1 MAQQTNWRDAESKAN
16 QFAMDWG
23 SQEPGGAIVA
33 FDASGIRFA
42 VANGLASLSSG
53 ASFTPK
59 TVVRYASVTKHAFA
73 CLVLSHPELIALDDP
88 LGKHVPEL
96 KEPLA
101 SVTVG
106 QALDMSGGLPDAREC
121 FTLLGLSV
129 YTDTQAQ
136 PILDYLA
143 RLERLN
149 YVAGTEVSYS
159 NTGYRLVEAA
169 LERRGIFFRDF
180 IQTRSAALG
189 VEMDAPDVWNDTVK
203 GLAPGYWHD
212 GKSWQLASAG
222 LHISASGSMTG
233 SAEALA
239 TWAKALMLGEGD
251 YAGVLDALS
260 AERHLN
266 DGRATGYGLG
276 LRTSMLGERSLV
288 GHGGSH
294 PGYKSHFLIDRK
306 SGVGIAVVTNREDA
320 NGFAIAFE
328 TLATLLGEPLPTVAT
343 SLPDG
348 IYVAEAGPLWAEVNG
363 SAITCLDA
371 GETLYEDGDGW
382 VSSRSASLPI
392 RLKANGDAIEGWIGH
407 VACRLDP
414 AGNEPVSP
422 ALAGHWSSDE
432 GASFKIE
439 NGELI
444 MGVGPTRS
452 RMPLR
457 GLGKGR
463 YLFSLV
469 DGPWKKRVCLHVI
482 ADNRVEL
489 VLSRARMIEYV
500 KAG

>member
-1 MAQQTNWRDAESKAN
+1 M
-16 QFAMDWG
+16 
-23 SQEPGGAIVA
+23 
-33 FDASGIRFA
+33 
-42 VANGLASLSSG
+42 
-53 ASFTPK
+53 
-59 TVVRYASVTKHAFA
+59 
-73 CLVLSHPELIALDDP
+73 
-88 LGKHVPEL
+88 
-96 KEPLA
+96 
-101 SVTVG
+101 
-106 QALDMSGGLPDAREC
+106 
-121 FTLLGLSV
+121 LGLSV

-136 PILDYLA
+136 PILDYLS
-143 RLERLN
+143 RLNRLN

-189 VEMDAPDVWNDTVK
+189 VEMDAPNVWNDTVK

-328 TLATLLGEPLPTVAT
+328 TLATLLGEPLPTVDDKLARRH
-343 SLPDG
+343 L
-348 IYVAEAGPLWAEVNG
+348 
-363 SAITCLDA
+363 
-371 GETLYEDGDGW
+371 
-382 VSSRSASLPI
+382 
-392 RLKANGDAIEGWIGH
+392 
-407 VACRLDP
+407 CR
-414 AGNEPVSP
+414 
-422 ALAGHWSSDE
+422 
-432 GASFKIE
+432 
-439 NGELI
+439 
-444 MGVGPTRS
+444 RS
-452 RMPLR
+452 RAALGR
-457 GLGKGR
+457 GQ
-463 YLFSLV
+463 
-469 DGPWKKRVCLHVI
+469 WKRHHLPGC
-482 ADNRVEL
+482 R
-489 VLSRARMIEYV
+489 
-500 KAG
+500 